1 MAKKA
6 MIERERKRQRLVR
19 KLAARRAALK
29 EIANDRDKPMEE
41 RFKARLK
48 LAKLPRNSSATRLHN
63 RCQLTGR
70 PHGFYRKLKMSRI
83 ALREL
88 GSQGQIPGLVKSSW

>member
-6 MIERERKRQRLVR
+6 MIERERKRQTLVR
-19 KLAARRAALK
+19 KHAARRAALK

-70 PHGFYRKLKMSRI
+70 PHGYYRKLKMSRI

-88 GSQGQIPGLVKSSW
+88 GSRGQIPGLVKSSW